1 MYCKKCG
8 KHIEDDSKFC
18 MYCGQEIKVT
28 PKENEQAKTS
38 RIEIV
43 RKEKNNDITEDFSN
57 YEKKNHGCLI
67 VSIVV
72 IVTIAIIIGALFAT
86 GVFGSS
92 DSGHNNGDYNNG
104 GTSNGGNSSG
114 ILTRDANNNDIYV
127 TVNNDFSLEVSLTVK
142 PYSDIKGLSILVEF
156 ADKNHNIVTTK
167 TKYIGNANKDADYK
181 VSFALTEFSVSQVF
195 KIVYVRTSVES
206 GTVSYFS

>member
-18 MYCGQEIKVT
+18 MFCGQEIKVN
-28 PKENEQAKTS
+28 PNDKEQ
-38 RIEIV
+38 
-43 RKEKNNDITEDFSN
+43 EKATRVVVVKKVKNDDADVDYEN
-57 YEKKNHGCLI
+57 PEKKNHGCLI
-67 VSIVV
+67 VAIVV
-72 IVTIAIIIGALFAT
+72 IVSIAIIIGVLFGT
-86 GVFGSS
+86 GMFDSIDSS
-92 DSGHNNGDYNNG
+92 SNNNNG

-114 ILTRDANNNDIYV
+114 ILTRSANNNDIYV
-127 TVNNDFSLEVSLTVK
+127 TVNNDFSLEISLTVK
-142 PYSDIKGLSILVEF
+142 PYTDINGLSILVEF

-167 TKYIGNANKDADYK
+167 TKYLGKANKDADYK

-195 KIVYVRTSVES
+195 KIMYIRTSVES